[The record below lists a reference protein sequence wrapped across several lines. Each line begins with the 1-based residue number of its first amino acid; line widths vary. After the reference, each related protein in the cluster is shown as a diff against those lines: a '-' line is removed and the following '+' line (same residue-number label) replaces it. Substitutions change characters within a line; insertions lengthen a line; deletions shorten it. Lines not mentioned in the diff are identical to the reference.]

1 MNALVMRL
9 SVVVQGFASAL
20 VLDNCGYVAQAAE
33 QTPEAV
39 RGIRILMGLIPL
51 FFVVLAV
58 VVLFFYPL
66 DSRKRAG
73 NAE

>member
-20 VLDNCGYVAQAAE
+20 VLDNCGYVAQAAQ

-39 RGIRILMGLIPL
+39 RGIRILMGLISL
-51 FFVVLAV
+51 IFAVLAV
-58 VVLFFYPL
+58 AMLFFYPL
-66 DSRKRAG
+66 NNRKKVG
-73 NAE
+73 SGV

>member
-20 VLDNCGYVAQAAE
+20 VLDNCGYVAQAAQ

-39 RGIRILMGLIPL
+39 RGLRILMGLISL
-51 FFVVLAV
+51 IFAVLAV
-58 VVLFFYPL
+58 AMRFFYPL
-66 DSRKRAG
+66 NNRKKVG
-73 NAE
+73 SSV